1 MDNELL
7 KDMQQLTQLIERQA
21 ELITRLRLRLAVAT
35 DLLMEQGLLEE
46 YLRRVQEAEH
56 GDRQSV

>member
-7 KDMQQLTQLIERQA
+7 KDMQRLTQLIERQV

-35 DLLMEQGLLEE
+35 DLLIEHGLLEE
-46 YLRRVQEAEH
+46 FQRRVEEAEH
-56 GDRQSV
+56 GG